1 MKIVGLMIS
10 KVLLLVRLAD
20 VTILKKRQVN
30 NIIQPQD
37 KFT

>member
-10 KVLLLVRLAD
+10 KFLLLVRLAD

-30 NIIQPQD
+30 NIIQPRD

>member
-10 KVLLLVRLAD
+10 KFLLLVRLAD
-20 VTILKKRQVN
+20 VTILKKRLVN
-30 NIIQPQD
+30 NVIQPQD